1 MEITFIGI
9 FLIAHAIAHAG
20 LAAAPVPED
29 PEPKPGAFFT
39 APARSWIFQRIEID
53 SIPVQKIGVILV
65 ILSVLGFILAGLG
78 ALGVP
83 GLMGIWQTT
92 AAVSAIVSLILLVLF
107 WHPWLILGVVID
119 IGLVVLTCLNSW
131 PS

>member
-1 MEITFIGI
+1 MAKTLIGL

-29 PEPKPGAFFT
+29 PDPKPGAFFT
-39 APARSWIFQRIEID
+39 APARSWIFQRINLD
-53 SIPVQKIGVILV
+53 SVPVQKIGVILV
-65 ILSVLGFILAGLG
+65 ILSVLGFILAGTG

-83 GLMGIWQTT
+83 GLKGIWQTT
-92 AAVSAIVSLILLVLF
+92 AAVSATISLTLLVIY
-107 WHPWLILGVVID
+107 WHPWLILGVLID
-119 IGLVVLTCLNSW
+119 TGLVVLTCLNSW